1 MEINKN
7 DNNISFK
14 SAFPA
19 RVFIDGKR
27 AVRPESLRNCATK
40 LEHILTNPAK
50 GEKSLIGVKTEFSSH
65 VRDFNY
71 FGEKVKT
78 GEIIRNVVGELDGML
93 YFFTGAQARE
103 LNAVGKKIGPEKH
116 FALNVMGSTKSYE
129 VSSKVK
135 AYFDKAKEIL
145 SYPKLRLKSMINPKT
160 NEYMGDEL
168 VLNIYAK
175 SGVKKGKKEPA
186 FEIEGISF
194 QSLKPERNVVK
205 NVNPPTAET
214 AAPMAK
220 HGKKSSKPSKG
231 ENGQLKI
238 DF

>member
-1 MEINKN
+1 MKINQN
-7 DNNISFK
+7 DNNVSFK

-27 AVRPESLRNCATK
+27 AVRPESLRNCSTK

-50 GEKSLIGVKTEFSSH
+50 GDKSLVGIKTEFSNH
-65 VRDFNY
+65 VKDFNY
-71 FGEKVKT
+71 FGEKVKV
-78 GEIIRNVVGELDGML
+78 GEVIRNIVGELDGIV

-129 VSSKVK
+129 ASAKVK
-135 AYFDKAKEIL
+135 AYFDKAREIL

-168 VLNIYAK
+168 ILNIYAK
-175 SGVKKGKKEPA
+175 SAIKKGKKEPV
-186 FEIEGISF
+186 FEIERISF
-194 QSLKPERNVVK
+194 QSVKPEKKVVNEVK
-205 NVNPPTAET
+205 PLGSESVAQNT
-214 AAPMAK
+214 K
-220 HGKKSSKPSKG
+220 HGKKSSKNQKG
-231 ENGQLKI
+231 GNDQLKI